1 MKKVFVTLTNK
12 EFLPYVKPLEVCAKE
27 VGKWDGDF
35 VCITEDSEF
44 VKKIPGNPSIHF
56 YKMFLFHEYFN
67 QWDWIFYCDLDV
79 MFLNKINLEL
89 KNRQKDILYANDDD
103 LKFHEQFSKLPVE
116 LNPVSDY
123 KSFQTCF
130 LLFNKQIIGDD
141 YFSKLY
147 ECYLDYFVYRKI
159 AKYSWW
165 DQTIFNSVF
174 IDSWHELGD
183 KFVNRCPVLN
193 EIDWDISKLENG
205 YYDNTDYSDKIA
217 VHFFSFFPPWNENN
231 LKFYPIWKEYN
242 DRF

>member
-1 MKKVFVTLTNK
+1 MKKVFVTLANK

-79 MFLNKINLEL
+79 MFLNKIDLEL
-89 KNRQKDILYANDDD
+89 ESKDTDFIYANNDN
-103 LKFHEQFSKLPVE
+103 LNFKEQFEPFPSE
-116 LNPVSDY
+116 LEHLSEKDA
-123 KSFQTCF
+123 FQSCY
-130 LLFNKQIIGDD
+130 LLFNKKFIDKD
-141 YFSKLY
+141 YFTKLY
-147 ECYLDYFVYRKI
+147 NDYFLYNEYTHPL
-159 AKYSWW
+159 AK
-165 DQTIFNSVF
+165 DQSILNSVF
-174 IDSWHELGD
+174 VDKWKELGD
-183 KFVNRCPVLN
+183 RFVNRCTVLN
-193 EIDWDISKLENG
+193 EVNWDISKLENG

-217 VHFFSFFPPWNENN
+217 VHFFNFFQPWSKHN
-231 LKFYPIWKEYN
+231 LRFYPIWKEYN